1 MRSFLL
7 LKEEFLSLILLI
19 EPLLEKLE
27 EKGRPILEEVNH
39 LKSGLDSEVALE
51 NPKKQEAFFTSMKT
65 ELLKPLQKAIR
76 LTDQKNFEDA
86 HSKLRNIQM
95 RVLGLS
101 FEDNTSCPLH
111 ERSSPVCFAKDDE
124 VRDEYF

>member
-7 LKEEFLSLILLI
+7 LKEEFISLIFLI

-27 EKGRPILEEVNH
+27 EEGRPMLEEVNY
-39 LKSGLDSEVALE
+39 LKSRLDNEVALE

-65 ELLKPLQKAIR
+65 ELLNPLQKAIR
-76 LTDQKNFEDA
+76 LTDQKNFEDE
-86 HSKLRNIQM
+86 HSKLRDIQM
-95 RVLGLS
+95 RLLGLS
-101 FEDNTSCPLH
+101 FEDNTSSPLH